1 MKVSKALV
9 IKIAIGIAIAFII
22 AIILGYPNVLQKE
35 KVEKASKEAEKA
47 KEMAAEVKTSAEA
60 RPGEVL
66 ITAVFVDNDLV
77 LEVFP
82 FIAKQAGVSIIPDE
96 SVSGLVTCELKDVPL
111 DRALEIVLAGT
122 IYTVKKMPNYYLI
135 CPGDIKT
142 TKFPFLHQKGDTI
155 NGIEYGQLF
164 INVVDEDRKPID
176 ITTVQIWK
184 KRDGGGA
191 NAESFVVT
199 STNNSGLHKI
209 ENIPADRYHAISIH
223 EEGYAP
229 FKQFDVLVDKN
240 SQNIITC
247 TLSRGGTIEG
257 LVNAGVI
264 SEADR
269 SPVVV
274 NSILCRRDVITDEN
288 GCFTANHLPDTR
300 YSIIAEPKSDSPYKI
315 TVFRGNVFC
324 GQKDIKIILENKGE
338 TKFRNSLVNR
348 KLPGFNGIKINL
360 NPDQIQ
366 DKMML
371 LCFFDMN
378 QRPSRNCLLQLS
390 KKTKELTSKDVVV
403 VAVQTSKVDED
414 KLNDWIQKNNIHFP
428 VGMVEGDEK
437 KTRFTWGVRSLPWL
451 ILTDAEHVVTAEG
464 FSLTE
469 LDEKLNG
476 NSNQWPGSAM
486 CCSSVP
492 ALIA

>member
-1 MKVSKALV
+1 MTMKVSKALV

-22 AIILGYPNVLQKE
+22 AIIFGYPNVLQKE

-47 KEMAAEVKTSAEA
+47 KEMAVEVKISAEA

-66 ITAVFVDNDLV
+66 ITSAFIDNDLV
-77 LEVFP
+77 VEVLP
-82 FIAKQAGVSIIPDE
+82 AIAKQAGISIIPDE

-142 TKFPFLHQKGDTI
+142 TKFPLLHQKGDTT

-164 INVVDEDRKPID
+164 INVVDEDRKPIN
-176 ITTVQIWK
+176 ITKVKIWK
-184 KRDGGGA
+184 KRDEGGA
-191 NAESFVVT
+191 SAESFVVT

-209 ENIPADRYHAISIH
+209 ENIPAGRYHAISIN
-223 EEGYAP
+223 EDGYAP
-229 FKQFDVLVDKN
+229 FNQFDILVEKD
-240 SQNIITC
+240 SQNIMTC
-247 TLSRGGTIEG
+247 TLSRGGMIEG
-257 LVNAGVI
+257 LVINEQGKPV
-264 SEADR
+264 EGM
-269 SPVVV
+269 PVVV

-288 GCFTANHLPDTR
+288 GCFTANHLPDTG
-300 YSIIAEPKSDSPYKI
+300 YSIIAEPKSDSPYKT
-315 TVFRGNVFC
+315 TVFRGDVFC

-338 TKFRNSLVNR
+338 TKLRTSLVNR

-378 QRPSRNCLLQLS
+378 QRPSRNCLLQL
-390 KKTKELTSKDVVV
+390 KRRVQELKAKDVVV
-403 VAVQTSKVDED
+403 VAVQVLKVDEN
-414 KLNDWIQKNNIHFP
+414 KLNDWIKKNNIPFSI
-428 VGMVEGDEK
+428 GMIRGDEDK
-437 KTRFTWGVRSLPWL
+437 IRFNWGVRSLPWL
-451 ILTDAEHVVTAEG
+451 IMTDKKHTVTAEG
-464 FSLTE
+464 FNITE
-469 LDEKLNG
+469 LDDKLNG
-476 NSNQWPGSAM
+476 NSH
-486 CCSSVP
+486 
-492 ALIA
+492 

>member
-1 MKVSKALV
+1 MKVSKTLG
-9 IKIAIGIAIAFII
+9 IKIAIGIVIAFII
-22 AIILGYPNVLQKE
+22 AIIFGYPNVLQKE

-47 KEMAAEVKTSAEA
+47 KEMAAEVKISAEA

-184 KRDGGGA
+184 KRDDGGA

-209 ENIPADRYHAISIH
+209 ENIPAGRYHAISIH
-223 EEGYAP
+223 EDGYAP
-229 FKQFDVLVDKN
+229 FKQFDVLVEKD
-240 SQNIITC
+240 SQNIMTC
-247 TLSRGGTIEG
+247 TLSRGGMIEG
-257 LVNAGVI
+257 LVTNEQGKPV
-264 SEADR
+264 EGM
-269 SPVVV
+269 PVVV

-338 TKFRNSLVNR
+338 TKLRTSLVNR
-348 KLPGFNGIKINL
+348 
-360 NPDQIQ
+360 
-366 DKMML
+366 
-371 LCFFDMN
+371 
-378 QRPSRNCLLQLS
+378 NCRDSTVL
-390 KKTKELTSKDVVV
+390 K
-403 VAVQTSKVDED
+403 
-414 KLNDWIQKNNIHFP
+414 
-428 VGMVEGDEK
+428 
-437 KTRFTWGVRSLPWL
+437 
-451 ILTDAEHVVTAEG
+451 
-464 FSLTE
+464 
-469 LDEKLNG
+469 
-476 NSNQWPGSAM
+476 
-486 CCSSVP
+486 
-492 ALIA
+492 